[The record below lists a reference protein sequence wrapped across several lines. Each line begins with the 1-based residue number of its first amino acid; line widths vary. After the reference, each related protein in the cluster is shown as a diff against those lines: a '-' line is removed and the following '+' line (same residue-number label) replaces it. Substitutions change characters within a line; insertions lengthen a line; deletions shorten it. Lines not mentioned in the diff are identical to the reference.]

1 MLKDWVDRN
10 DTAAEGAERPMVLV
24 VDDDRNFCEAI
35 ARCLAQRGYDVT
47 CADGGEVAVEA
58 IGERKPDVIVTDIL
72 MPGMD
77 GIDLMNWLRDEGL
90 DIPVIVISGES
101 QRAAQDAA
109 QGEPRAAPRAIAK
122 GIDIGGERNRAQA
135 AATGSQAEGALLSL
149 RGDNTVHSTRDTA
162 AWLGAAFVL
171 QKPFGRALLEESVA
185 RALKSQVTVH

>member
-1 MLKDWVDRN
+1 
-10 DTAAEGAERPMVLV
+10 MVLV
-24 VDDDRNFCEAI
+24 VDDDRHFCEAI

-101 QRAAQDAA
+101 QKTIPDAVPA
-109 QGEPRAAPRAIAK
+109 ERRSAPRDITK
-122 GIDIGGERNRAQA
+122 GIDISGAISRNAVQA
-135 AATGSQAEGALLSL
+135 AGSPVEGSPAEGALLSL
-149 RGDNTVHSTRDTA
+149 RGDNTVHSTSDTA
-162 AWLGAAFVL
+162 AWLGAASVL
-171 QKPFGRALLEESVA
+171 QKPFGRALLEDSVA

>member
-1 MLKDWVDRN
+1 MLKDWVDPN
-10 DTAAEGAERPMVLV
+10 DAVAEDAERPMVLV

-101 QRAAQDAA
+101 QK
-109 QGEPRAAPRAIAK
+109 AAPDTAQAERRVAPRDIAI
-122 GIDIGGERNRAQA
+122 GIDIGGAHSRAQGP
-135 AATGSQAEGALLSL
+135 ATGSQSEGALLSL

-162 AWLGAAFVL
+162 AWLGAASVL
-171 QKPFGRALLEESVA
+171 QKPFGRALLEDSVA